1 MTNNPVLEPYKKG
14 FLDVG
19 PDSIGV
25 GTGHKIYYELH
36 GNPKG
41 KPILY
46 VHGGP
51 GVGFSENAK
60 KWFDLELWNVILFDQ
75 RGAGHSTPFAS
86 LEHNTTD
93 DLVSDINKLLD
104 HIGVQKVTLFGGSW
118 GSTLSL
124 VYAIRNTERVN
135 GMILRGI
142 FLPSKEHNQYM
153 FGGGIQK
160 FAPKEWERFL
170 SLVPEDKRTD
180 PTQYYAEKMMHGT
193 HEEKEKYAYEWAYYE
208 VSLMQ
213 LKITGKE
220 IGDAMSDGTYRALSP
235 LEAHYLLNNCFLPEN
250 YILDN
255 AHTLSKIPTYIIHG
269 KYDRICPPGYA
280 YDLSQ
285 KIKGSKLV
293 FTIAG
298 HASSDRENKK
308 KLLWALKKIYPF
320 V

>member
-19 PDSIGV
+19 PDLIGV

-135 GMILRGI
+135 GMIL
-142 FLPSKEHNQYM
+142 
-153 FGGGIQK
+153 
-160 FAPKEWERFL
+160 
-170 SLVPEDKRTD
+170 
-180 PTQYYAEKMMHGT
+180 
-193 HEEKEKYAYEWAYYE
+193 
-208 VSLMQ
+208 
-213 LKITGKE
+213 
-220 IGDAMSDGTYRALSP
+220 
-235 LEAHYLLNNCFLPEN
+235 
-250 YILDN
+250 
-255 AHTLSKIPTYIIHG
+255 
-269 KYDRICPPGYA
+269 
-280 YDLSQ
+280 
-285 KIKGSKLV
+285 
-293 FTIAG
+293 
-298 HASSDRENKK
+298 
-308 KLLWALKKIYPF
+308 
-320 V
+320 